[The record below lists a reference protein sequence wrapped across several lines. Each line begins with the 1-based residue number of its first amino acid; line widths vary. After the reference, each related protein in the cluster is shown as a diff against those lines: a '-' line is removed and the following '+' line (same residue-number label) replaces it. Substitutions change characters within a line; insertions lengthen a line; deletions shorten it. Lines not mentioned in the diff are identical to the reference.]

1 MGYLHQGHI
10 SLVRESKRQSG
21 ITVVS
26 IFVNPTQFAPGED
39 LKTYPR
45 NFQKDCELLEN
56 ENVDLLFY
64 PDENEIYNSGFQTFV
79 NVTEITKIL
88 EGEFRPTH
96 FRGVTTVVNI
106 LFNCVK
112 PDLAFFGQKD
122 AQQVAVIKQ
131 MVSDLKLGIE
141 IIVCPVVREEN
152 GLALSSRNIYLS
164 PDEKMKALILHKA
177 LLYGRKLIE
186 GKETNPQTV
195 IDNMRNYFNEEKSV
209 KLEYVAIVN
218 ENGFRPVELIEW
230 GNMYFLLA
238 VAWIGKT
245 RLIDNELVILQ

>member
-1 MGYLHQGHI
+1 
-10 SLVRESKRQSG
+10 
-21 ITVVS
+21 
-26 IFVNPTQFAPGED
+26 
-39 LKTYPR
+39 
-45 NFQKDCELLEN
+45 
-56 ENVDLLFY
+56 
-64 PDENEIYNSGFQTFV
+64 
-79 NVTEITKIL
+79 
-88 EGEFRPTH
+88 
-96 FRGVTTVVNI
+96 
-106 LFNCVK
+106 
-112 PDLAFFGQKD
+112 
-122 AQQVAVIKQ
+122 

-164 PDEKMKALILHKA
+164 PHEKMKALILHKA

-238 VAWIGKT
+238 AAWIGKT